1 MEAGATPS
9 SATIP
14 PTFSTAAAGPTSS
27 TAEGGDTYIVDSK
40 ADRVY
45 ELAHQGYD
53 RVLTDGGYALGTGQ
67 SVEFLAARDAT
78 ATDAFKLVGNEINQ
92 VLRGNAG
99 DNVLNGKGGTDS
111 LYGAAGNDTYIVD
124 RLADR
129 VFETGDEGR
138 DTVVA
143 STSYALAAGQE
154 IEILKLAIATGTSR
168 LHLVGNEFD
177 NLLRGNEGANTLDGG
192 LGSDIMRGLA
202 GRDVFAFSTTLG
214 PTISIALPILPWA
227 RIASGSTTPSS
238 RRWPPVASPPT
249 RSRM

>member
-1 MEAGATPS
+1 M
-9 SATIP
+9 
-14 PTFSTAAAGPTSS
+14 
-27 TAEGGDTYIVDSK
+27 
-40 ADRVY
+40 
-45 ELAHQGYD
+45 
-53 RVLTDGGYALGTGQ
+53 
-67 SVEFLAARDAT
+67 
-78 ATDAFKLVGNEINQ
+78 GNEINQ

-111 LYGAAGNDTYIVD
+111 LYGGAGNDTYIVD

-168 LHLVGNEFD
+168 LHFVGNEFD

-214 PTISIALPILPWA
+214 ANNIDRLTDFTVGEDRIRLDDAIFTALAPGRLAADAFKDVSVARTDADDRILYDHDTGNLFYDA
-227 RIASGSTTPSS
+227 DGSGAGQAI
-238 RRWPPVASPPT
+238 RFAILNDGVDLGYRDLFVV
-249 RSRM
+249 